1 MKLGFIGLG
10 RMGKNMVLHLLEKG
24 VDVVVW
30 NRSPEPREEVAKAGA
45 VAVETLGELV
55 SKLEPPRIIWLMVTA
70 GEVVDKILNELASK
84 LATDDL
90 IIDGGNS
97 FYKDTIRRSEVLA
110 KAGIHFM
117 DVGTSGGIESA
128 RKGACLMVGGTKE
141 DFEKIEEVL
150 KALAAL
156 NAYGLLGPVGAG
168 HFAKMV
174 HNGIEYGMME
184 AIGEGA
190 ALLKNSRFSYDLAEV
205 FRVYGVRSIIE
216 SRLVSWAQAEF
227 EKDTELSDISSV
239 IGSGGTGKR
248 VKAEADW
255 TLKFAKDKGINI
267 PVIKAS
273 IKARDESGKVEED
286 SAEGFRNKTISA
298 IRGQFGQHPV
308 KKTSKRI
315 T

>member
-97 FYKDTIRRSEVLA
+97 FYKDTIRRSEELA

-150 KALAAL
+150 KELAAL